1 MGLLGPMTEFVNVR
15 THLIITAFQA
25 ASEVLNLFTPTSGVV
40 MGALAIA
47 RIDILVWIKF
57 IAKLLL
63 IVVIVSII
71 ILVIA
76 TFF

>member
-1 MGLLGPMTEFVNVR
+1 MGLLGPMAEFVNVR
-15 THLIITAFQA
+15 THLVITAFQA
-25 ASEVLNLFTPTSGVV
+25 ASGVLNLFTPTSGVV

-71 ILVIA
+71 ILVTA